1 MLSITGLSEAEV
13 LHRRANGDGNALDLH
28 TSRSYW
34 DIARTNLFNF
44 FNNLLFAI
52 GIALVALGLYNDAF
66 TSVGLALV
74 NALISAIQE
83 IHAKRKLDAI
93 ALLTRPR
100 VTVVRD
106 GSERQVDASEL
117 VRGDIVRVQAGDQV
131 MLDGRV
137 VGDSTLEMDESL
149 LTGESDLVQKKCG
162 DRLLSGSF
170 CVTGS
175 SYYEVEKVGQESFAN
190 QMTQA
195 ARRFQVVKTPLQKKI
210 DLCVRVVMLVVAL
223 ISLVILLQ
231 AALEDLPFIR
241 VVQLSA
247 VLSGQIPYGLF
258 FMVATAYA
266 IGATAIAKQGALVQ
280 QVNAIESLSNIDVL
294 CMDKTGTLTANR
306 LRYEGL
312 FPLAGVAEADLQ
324 AQLGD
329 FVQNVS
335 TSNATSEALAKAL
348 SGQKRKLSDEVP
360 FASSRKWSGLVF
372 DDPGRRG
379 AYVLGAL
386 EMLASALPAGTTSA
400 DSPLTKQL
408 EAWSRQGL
416 RVLLFAYNPD
426 IQSLHNHNGDVQLPS
441 LLPLGLV
448 ALSDELR
455 DQARETLQTFRQL
468 GIDLK
473 IISGD
478 NPQTVAALAR
488 QAGLPKDIAYISGS
502 DLAKLSPSEFDQVAL
517 KTSVFGRVTPE
528 QKERLVESLM
538 RQGRYVAMIGDG
550 VNDALSLKKAS
561 LGIAMQSGS
570 SITRNV
576 ADMVLM
582 NDSFRAL
589 QPAFQEGQRIIDGLA
604 KSMYLFLARVMTSTM
619 VIIAI
624 SIIGLGF
631 PYEPAQVALTLFTV
645 GIPTFFLTIWAKP
658 HRPEPHLLR
667 KIIYFIVPASIISTI
682 CSVFIYTLSYTLVL
696 NGITSSR
703 VPPMVV
709 EYFENYTGLTY
720 NVDPEFV
727 EASAT
732 IIAQTAL
739 STFSAFAAFGLIL
752 FLEPPNRFFAG
763 WTTPSSDR
771 RPLYLTIVLVLIFI
785 IVLRI
790 DPLANYFGLLSLGQ
804 PDISLAML
812 ISLVIWFFSLRA
824 TWRARLFERF
834 LGIEPE
840 PAEDQLRWEP
850 NA

>member
-1 MLSITGLSEAEV
+1 MLSITGLSETEA
-13 LHRRANGDGNALDLH
+13 LARRSKGEGNTLNVG

-44 FNNLLFAI
+44 FNNLLFVI
-52 GIALVALGLYNDAF
+52 GIALIALGLYNDAF

-83 IHAKRKLDAI
+83 VHAKRKLDAI

-100 VTVVRD
+100 VSVLRD
-106 GSERQVDASEL
+106 GQERQLDASEL
-117 VRGDIVRVQAGDQV
+117 VRGDIVRVQAGDQI
-131 MLDGRV
+131 MLDGSV
-137 VGDSTLEMDESL
+137 VGDSLVEMDESL
-149 LTGESDLVQKKCG
+149 LTGESDLVQKKHG
-162 DRLLSGSF
+162 DQLLSGSF
-170 CVTGS
+170 CVTGDTL
-175 SYYEVEKVGQESFAN
+175 YQVEKVGQESFAN

-210 DLCVRVVMLVVAL
+210 DLCVRIVMLVVAL

-231 AALEDLPFIR
+231 AGLEELPFIR

-258 FMVATAYA
+258 FIVATAYA

-280 QVNAIESLSNIDVL
+280 QVNAIESLSNIDIL

-306 LRYEGL
+306 LRYEGVY
-312 FPLAGVAEADLQ
+312 PLNGHDEQEVR

-329 FVQNVS
+329 FVHSVS
-335 TSNATSEALAKAL
+335 VSNTTSEALAKAL
-348 SGQKRKLSDEVP
+348 SGLKRTLSDEVL
-360 FASSRKWSGLVF
+360 FASSRKWSGVVF
-372 DDPGRRG
+372 VDQERRG

-386 EMLASALPAGTTSA
+386 EMLASALPAGTASA

-408 EAWSRQGL
+408 EAWSQQGL

-426 IQSLHNHNGDVQLPS
+426 LDSLHNQDGDVVLPD
-441 LLPLGLV
+441 LQPLALV

-455 DQARETLQTFRQL
+455 DQARETLQAFRQL

-488 QAGLPKDIAYISGS
+488 QAGMPKDLAYISGT
-502 DLAKLSPSEFDQVAL
+502 DLAKLSPAEFDQVAL

-528 QKERLVESLM
+528 QKEALVDSLM

-576 ADMVLM
+576 ADMVLL
-582 NDSFRAL
+582 NDSFGAL

-645 GIPTFFLTIWAKP
+645 GIPTLFLTLWAKP
-658 HRPEPHLLR
+658 RRPEPHLLR
-667 KIIYFIVPASIISTI
+667 KIIYFVVPAAIITTI
-682 CSVFIYTLSYTLVL
+682 CSVFIYTLSYTFVI
-696 NGITSSR
+696 NGISSSQ

-709 EYFENYTGLTY
+709 ERFEAYTGLTF
-720 NVDPEFV
+720 NVDPEFG

-739 STFSAFAAFGLIL
+739 SIFSALAAFGLIL
-752 FLEPPNRFFAG
+752 FLEPPWRFFAA
-763 WTTPSSDR
+763 WTSPSSDR
-771 RPLYLTIVLVLIFI
+771 RPLYLTIILVLIFI
-785 IVLRI
+785 LVLRLE
-790 DPLANYFGLLSLGQ
+790 PLASYFGLFSLGP
-804 PDISLAML
+804 PDISL
-812 ISLVIWFFSLRA
+812 VIVITFVLWFFGLRE
-824 TWRARLFERF
+824 TWRAHLFERF

-840 PAEDQLRWEP
+840 DEEAWLRSEP
-850 NA
+850 QS